1 MWIQLRTVG
10 LPLGNRVLQKTQVFF
25 SSFSHACIVSTVS
38 ATVNNNEGLLRLL
51 FFLSLL
57 AQLAWLLQRSRGR
70 KIVCVWN
77 KPLLHFPVLG
87 PIATGD
93 SGPDADAIC
102 AYRHEG
108 FLLTIW

>member
-51 FFLSLL
+51 FFFVVVSSASLVTSAFKGKEDCL
-57 AQLAWLLQRSRGR
+57 
-70 KIVCVWN
+70 CV
-77 KPLLHFPVLG
+77 
-87 PIATGD
+87 
-93 SGPDADAIC
+93 
-102 AYRHEG
+102 E
-108 FLLTIW
+108 